1 MYWATGR
8 GKSLCYQVPAL
19 VSAGRVTIVVSPLVS
34 LMKDQ
39 VIKLNNT
46 AGGGTRELAVFL
58 GSAQMDRDAEA
69 RAWGGGVPL
78 IYMTPEKIT
87 KSYGALARLPL
98 LLFAIDEA
106 HCVSE
111 WGNDFRPEYKQLGE
125 LRQQFPTVPIVAL
138 TATASAR
145 VNSDI
150 EASLGLRNPLRAL
163 QSLYRSNLT
172 IECAR
177 RGGGGH
183 HEALK
188 GYLPRL
194 KAGARR
200 ASSTARRG
208 ARSRR

>member
-1 MYWATGR
+1 MGR
-8 GKSLCYQVPAL
+8 RRAAHLHD
-19 VSAGRVTIVVSPLVS
+19 AG
-34 LMKDQ
+34 
-39 VIKLNNT
+39 
-46 AGGGTRELAVFL
+46 E
-58 GSAQMDRDAEA
+58 DRS
-69 RAWGGGVPL
+69 
-78 IYMTPEKIT
+78 

-125 LRQQFPTVPIVAL
+125 LRQPRSRRCRIVAL

-145 VNSDI
+145 VKSDI

-177 RGGGGH
+177 RGGGGL

-188 GYLPRL
+188 G
-194 KAGARR
+194 
-200 ASSTARRG
+200 TCRG
-208 ARSRR
+208 